1 MKYII
6 GLLLLFLAG
15 CSSTDKG
22 NNGLPEMYKGNKAP
36 ESTKDS
42 GTPLSL
48 EAESKLD
55 ITLGLN
61 YDKDKADE
69 DEVAAEMRIKA
80 ISIDAYSW
88 GIQEGVYYRTSV
100 IQGLLEQ
107 NSSVIHK
114 LISLG
119 KFVVD
124 GKMLMPTVIE
134 SERIYVKNSDI
145 SSTEINMSYSLDK
158 KPRIVSQVPTW
169 RDYLK
174 RTVAEPEEPLD
185 HALPR
190 NKAEQV
196 AWDREFKRGWESGI
210 RQANNIFNNDLA
222 RMHSDIAGLY
232 RYRYLLSQNIVVLPV
247 IKNVKTGVIVL
258 DSGNTIYLNNVEHMI
273 EMETMFSDVN
283 VWEPVFYQGDAHE

>member
-1 MKYII
+1 MY
-6 GLLLLFLAG
+6 
-15 CSSTDKG
+15 
-22 NNGLPEMYKGNKAP
+22 NGSKLTERA
-36 ESTKDS
+36 KDVGS
-42 GTPLSL
+42 PLSP
-48 EAESKLD
+48 EAANKLD
-55 ITLGLN
+55 SSLEIN
-61 YDKDKADE
+61 YDKDTPDP
-69 DEVAAEMRIKA
+69 DDIAAEMRIKA

-88 GIQEGVYYRTSV
+88 GIQEGVYYRTGV

-107 NSSVIHK
+107 NTNVIHK

-134 SERIYVKNSDI
+134 AERIYVKNSDI

-174 RTVAEPEEPLD
+174 RTVDAPEEPLK

-190 NKAEQV
+190 NKSEKI
-196 AWDREFKRGWESGI
+196 AWDKEFKRGWKSGVK
-210 RQANNIFNNDLA
+210 QANTIYNNDLA

-247 IKNVKTGVIVL
+247 ITNVKTGVIVL
-258 DSGNTIYLNNVEHMI
+258 DSGNTIYLNNVEHVI

-283 VWEPVFYQGDAHE
+283 VWKPVFYQGDAHE

>member
-1 MKYII
+1 MKLII
-6 GLLLLFLAG
+6 GLLLLFLVG
-15 CSSTDKG
+15 CSSTNKSVD
-22 NNGLPEMYKGNKAP
+22 GLPEMYNGSKLTERA
-36 ESTKDS
+36 KDVGS
-42 GTPLSL
+42 PLSL
-48 EAESKLD
+48 EAANKLD
-55 ITLGLN
+55 SSLEIN
-61 YDKDKADE
+61 YDKDTPDP
-69 DEVAAEMRIKA
+69 DDIAAEMRIKA

-88 GIQEGVYYRTSV
+88 GIQEGVYYRTGV

-107 NSSVIHK
+107 NTNVIHK

-134 SERIYVKNSDI
+134 AERIYVKNSDI

-174 RTVAEPEEPLD
+174 RTVDAPEEPLK

-190 NKAEQV
+190 NKSEKI
-196 AWDREFKRGWESGI
+196 AWDKEFKRGWKSGVK
-210 RQANNIFNNDLA
+210 QANTIYNNDLA

-247 IKNVKTGVIVL
+247 ITNVKTGVIVL
-258 DSGNTIYLNNVEHMI
+258 DSGNTIYLNNVEHVI

-283 VWEPVFYQGDAHE
+283 VWKPVFYQGDAHE

>member
-1 MKYII
+1 MKILI
-6 GLLLLFLAG
+6 GILLLSLAG
-15 CSSTDKG
+15 CSSTNKSDDALPEIYMG
-22 NNGLPEMYKGNKAP
+22 NNATERVKEAGPALSVEAENKLDA
-36 ESTKDS
+36 
-42 GTPLSL
+42 SL
-48 EAESKLD
+48 E
-55 ITLGLN
+55 LN

-69 DEVAAEMRIKA
+69 DDIAAAMRIKA

-88 GIQEGVYYRTSV
+88 GIQEGVYYRTGV
-100 IQGLLEQ
+100 IQGLLEK
-107 NSSVIHK
+107 NTSVIHK

-134 SERIYVKNSDI
+134 AERIYVKNSDT

-174 RTVAEPEEPLD
+174 RTVAVPEEPLK

-190 NKAEQV
+190 NKGEQK
-196 AWDREFKRGWESGI
+196 AWDKEFKRGWQSGI
-210 RQANNIFNNDLA
+210 KQANTIYNNDLA

-247 IKNVKTGVIVL
+247 ISNVKTGVIVL
-258 DSGNTIYLNNVEHMI
+258 DSGNTIYLNNVEHVI
-273 EMETMFSDVN
+273 EMDTMFSDVN
-283 VWEPVFYQGDAHE
+283 VWKPVFYQGDAHE